1 VLVGSLVAIP
11 LNLLFCS
18 ALKLRELQYVDKAQ
32 FKASQMSATWSERMK
47 QVRVCLD
54 VDISQVSA
62 VAANLFATAKT
73 NNRQVFQLAIW
84 IFVKLCSDFNFRS
97 NLDAH
102 YYCEY
107 QWYSVCG
114 A

>member
-1 VLVGSLVAIP
+1 MAIP
-11 LNLLFCS
+11 LSLLFCS
-18 ALKLRELQYVDKAQ
+18 ALQLRERQYIDKAQ

-47 QVRVCLD
+47 PVRVCLD

-62 VAANLFATAKT
+62 VAANLFATGKP